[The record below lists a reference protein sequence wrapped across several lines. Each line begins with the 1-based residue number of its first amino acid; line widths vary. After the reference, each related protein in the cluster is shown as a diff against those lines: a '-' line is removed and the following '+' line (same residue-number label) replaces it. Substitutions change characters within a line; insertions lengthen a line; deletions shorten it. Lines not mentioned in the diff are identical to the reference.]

1 MDQCIINIQ
10 NLSFQYNP
18 TTPIFDR
25 INFSLQTSNRTAILG
40 SSGSGKTTLI
50 SLISGLIPIQSGS
63 IKVMETSLESAS
75 DEEKNRLRR
84 ENIGFIFQD
93 FRLIPSLTALEN
105 VMLALDINGEDHVE
119 DKSQHWLDA
128 LGLGKRTHHYP
139 EELSGGEKQRVGI
152 ARAMVKSPNIVLAD
166 EPTGNLDDYQSKEIS
181 ELLLKTFEENN
192 TSVILVTHD
201 QMVADILCPKKTYL
215 ESGVLT

>member
-1 MDQCIINIQ
+1 MDNHIINIK
-10 NLSFQYNP
+10 NLSYQYNP
-18 TTPIFDR
+18 TTPILDC
-25 INFSLQTSNRTAILG
+25 INFSLDVSSRIAILG

-50 SLISGLIPIQSGS
+50 SIISGLIPVQSGS